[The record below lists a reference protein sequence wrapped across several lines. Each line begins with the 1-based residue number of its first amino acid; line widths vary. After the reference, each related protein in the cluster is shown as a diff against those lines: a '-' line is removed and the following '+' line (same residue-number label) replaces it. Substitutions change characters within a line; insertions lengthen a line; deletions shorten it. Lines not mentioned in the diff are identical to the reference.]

1 MTDEQKSEQIENT
14 NPPLIGVVVE
24 NQKPTRPKW
33 IGIELSFYIG
43 KRIFIATIATIVLT
57 LSLVTVK
64 ASKSG
69 TEQILTVENRD
80 QPNLILGAF
89 ALYLLGVAT
98 DLDLTLPLKT
108 LRGNKDD

>member
-1 MTDEQKSEQIENT
+1 MTDDNQIVQNEVPA
-14 NPPLIGVVVE
+14 PPLIGVVVE
-24 NQKPTRPKW
+24 NEKPARPKW
-33 IGIELSFYIG
+33 VGIELSFYIG

-57 LSLVTVK
+57 LSLVTIK

-69 TEQILTVENRD
+69 EEQILTVENRD
-80 QPNLILGAF
+80 QPNLFLGAF

-98 DLDLTLPLKT
+98 DLDLTLPLRT